1 MRDVRIETEDRQRT
15 LRNSE
20 DIMATTATHHG
31 ESAPI
36 GTAHTLPA
44 VGISEQRV
52 GVSTEISLS
61 ELGLGTAGRIVGLLE
76 DAASGPIIKRL
87 SNLGFVPGRIVT
99 PLRRAPLGDP
109 VVYRVADYELCLRHH
124 EARIVRVE
132 AVNDADVVVETE
144 TVTVIV
150 DGRVASAE
158 PATEP
163 AGEEQ
168 DR

>member
-1 MRDVRIETEDRQRT
+1 
-15 LRNSE
+15 
-20 DIMATTATHHG
+20 MATAVSHHG
-31 ESAPI
+31 TTTPA
-36 GTAHTLPA
+36 GTGGTPPSAHTSLPDL
-44 VGISEQRV
+44 R
-52 GVSTEISLS
+52 
-61 ELGLGTAGRIVGLLE
+61 LGTSGRVIGLQEDTADDPIV
-76 DAASGPIIKRL
+76 KRL
-87 SNLGFVPGRIVT
+87 SNLGFVPGRIVS
-99 PLRRAPLGDP
+99 PLRRAPLGDT

-144 TVTVIV
+144 TVTAIV